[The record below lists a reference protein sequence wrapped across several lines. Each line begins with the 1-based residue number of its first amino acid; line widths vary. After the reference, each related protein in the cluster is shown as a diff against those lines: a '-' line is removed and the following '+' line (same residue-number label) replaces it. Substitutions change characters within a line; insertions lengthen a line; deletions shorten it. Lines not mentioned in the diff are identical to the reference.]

1 MITEVMVENLLL
13 ELDASKGGVS
23 GDISANLYKLSA
35 GVIARLV
42 ADLYNKVARS
52 GIWPK
57 RWKIEHSFS
66 LKKVPNPQTLNDIR
80 AISRSPTL
88 VHNLRK
94 LWSIGC

>member
-1 MITEVMVENLLL
+1 MVKNLLL
-13 ELDASKGGVS
+13 EVDASKGGVS

-35 GVIARLV
+35 GVLAHPV

-66 LKKVPNPQTLNDIR
+66 LKKVPNPQTINDIR
-80 AISRSPTL
+80 AISRSPFL
-88 VHNLRK
+88 SAQFEKIVVN
-94 LWSIGC
+94 